1 MIPRIRVDI
10 RSVLHIVGQLL
21 RWFSVTLMV
30 PICTALLYGESP
42 TSFLVTLLA
51 VLLTGTVLVQF
62 CDHPELGVR
71 EGFLVVAL
79 SWLVVSLFGAM
90 PYVLEGNGTVATP
103 LNAFFESMSGFT
115 TTGSTVMASIGF
127 ETHSRALLLW
137 RQLTQWLGGM
147 GIIVLA
153 VAILPR
159 LSVGGA
165 QLMQAEAPGPDLEKL
180 TPHIARTARFLWI
193 LYVSFT
199 VLEMSLL
206 HGAHLFGFAP
216 GMTLYQSIAH
226 AFTTMPTG
234 GFSPEGRSIEAFS
247 SVVQWIIIPF
257 MFIAGINFALIWHTA
272 TDRLRRLVEDPEW
285 QFYAFSVGVVAT
297 LLTGGLVL
305 TETVPEWG
313 WHTIETQ
320 VRHGLFQALAIVTT
334 TGYASTDYV
343 QWSTAGQMV
352 LLVAMFIG
360 GCAGSTGGSVKIVR
374 WLVVLKSMLNEV
386 FKTLHPDAV
395 QPIRLGD
402 RVLDRDAVRGI
413 FMFIF
418 LYIFVF
424 VTGTAII
431 VVDCQLHALSCTP
444 LELLGTAATS
454 VGNVGPSFGQVG
466 PMANF
471 TELPA
476 PSRLTMAI
484 LMWMGRLE
492 LITVLVLLTP
502 AYWFS

>member
-1 MIPRIRVDI
+1 
-10 RSVLHIVGQLL
+10 
-21 RWFSVTLMV
+21 
-30 PICTALLYGESP
+30 
-42 TSFLVTLLA
+42 
-51 VLLTGTVLVQF
+51 
-62 CDHPELGVR
+62 
-71 EGFLVVAL
+71 
-79 SWLVVSLFGAM
+79 
-90 PYVLEGNGTVATP
+90 
-103 LNAFFESMSGFT
+103 
-115 TTGSTVMASIGF
+115 
-127 ETHSRALLLW
+127 
-137 RQLTQWLGGM
+137 
-147 GIIVLA
+147 
-153 VAILPR
+153 
-159 LSVGGA
+159 
-165 QLMQAEAPGPDLEKL
+165 MQAEAPGPDLEKL

-193 LYVSFT
+193 FYVSFT
-199 VLEMSLL
+199 ALEIMLL
-206 HGAHLFGFAP
+206 YGSHLSGFAP
-216 GMTLYQSIAH
+216 EMTLYQSIAH
-226 AFTTMPTG
+226 GFTTMPTG
-234 GFSPEGRSIEAFS
+234 GFSPKGRSIEAFS
-247 SVVQWIIIPF
+247 AVVQWIIMPF

-285 QFYAFSVGVVAT
+285 RFYAFSVGVVAT

-305 TETVPEWG
+305 TETVSEWG
-313 WHTIETQ
+313 LSAVETQ
-320 VRHGLFQALAIVTT
+320 VRHGLFQALTIVTT

-352 LLVAMFIG
+352 LFVAMFIG

-374 WLVVLKSMLNEV
+374 WLVVLKS
-386 FKTLHPDAV
+386 TLKELFSTVHPDAV

-431 VVDCQLHALSCTP
+431 VVDCQLHGLQFTP
-444 LELLGTAATS
+444 LELLGTAATA

-471 TELPA
+471 TALPA
-476 PSRLTMAI
+476 PSRLTMVL

-492 LITVLVLLTP
+492 LITVLVLFTP